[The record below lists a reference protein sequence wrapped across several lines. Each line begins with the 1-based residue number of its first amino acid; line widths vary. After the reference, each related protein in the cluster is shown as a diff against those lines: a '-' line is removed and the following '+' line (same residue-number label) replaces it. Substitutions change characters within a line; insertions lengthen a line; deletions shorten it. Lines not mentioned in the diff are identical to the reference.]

1 MMKLTFLGTRGEIEA
16 RTALHRM
23 HSCLMV
29 NDRILVDCG
38 ADWIDKLK
46 ALHPQAIILTHAHL
60 DHAGGLKKGAACPV
74 YATAQTWDG
83 LERYPIREREKIIPR
98 RPVRIGNV
106 ELEAFV
112 VEHSLIA
119 PAVGYRI
126 TAGGVAVFYV
136 PDLVSIR
143 ERHDALSGIRLYIGD
158 GASIIRP
165 ILRRRGEVLIGHA
178 SIRDQLDW
186 CHEEGTSHIV
196 ITHCGS
202 QIVKT
207 DASTATARVQAL
219 GRERGVQVR
228 IAYDGLE
235 LTVRSKEHP

>member
-38 ADWIDKLK
+38 ADWIGKLK

-60 DHAGGLKKGAACPV
+60 DHAGGLKKGAPCPV
-74 YATAQTWDG
+74 YATPQTWDG
-83 LERYPIREREKIIPR
+83 LRHYPIREQEKIIPR
-98 RPVRIGNV
+98 RPVKIGNV

-126 TAGGVAVFYV
+126 TAGGVAIFYV

-165 ILRRRGEVLIGHA
+165 ILRRRGEVRIGHA

-186 CHEEGTSHIV
+186 CHEEGTSHVV

-235 LTVRSKEHP
+235 LIMRSKEHP